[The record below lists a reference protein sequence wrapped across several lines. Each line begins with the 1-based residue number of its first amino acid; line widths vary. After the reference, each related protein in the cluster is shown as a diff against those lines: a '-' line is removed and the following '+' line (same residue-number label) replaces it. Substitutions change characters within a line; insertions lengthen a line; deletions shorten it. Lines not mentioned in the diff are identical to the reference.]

1 MPQPSLLMQ
10 CESSS
15 REEEIPSLFWGLD
28 PVFLAFAKL
37 YIRDIL
43 EMKESQQVPG
53 IYIYNGHPIRRVDIM
68 GTVVG
73 VRERDAFYS
82 YAGHVDRPAGPSL
95 STTADA
101 SLSVDDATGVINCT
115 CWKRL
120 SNTESSSDPAAPS
133 TARELSMT
141 SQLKKLQ
148 ETIKQKTKIE
158 IGDVIHVRGSVR
170 MFREQREISATL
182 YYKVD
187 DPVWNIQT
195 ARMLELPVLYRRVYD
210 QPFRSPALTEE
221 EPPDKTG
228 TLDLAGLTS
237 LLSEKIK
244 EFLQEKKVHTF
255 YQQDVEMVESLQ
267 SLASQPVASQPVA
280 HGTCSD
286 KVESKTSTTSGTV
299 HSVFKNA
306 IQMLWDKGF
315 VFQRD
320 GGSHKPYYVTSKDK
334 DLHQRIYQI
343 IKEECRKPNR
353 GFYQAT
359 QKHLFVPFL
368 SPCEAY
374 GKLQQ
379 RLWEKGVHDH
389 PEGWCSRTK
398 LCG

>member
-1 MPQPSLLMQ
+1 
-10 CESSS
+10 
-15 REEEIPSLFWGLD
+15 
-28 PVFLAFAKL
+28 
-37 YIRDIL
+37 
-43 EMKESQQVPG
+43 
-53 IYIYNGHPIRRVDIM
+53 M

-82 YAGHVDRPAGPSL
+82 YAGPSL

-182 YYKVD
+182 YCKHGEFLPSELLFWGWLGPVLRLQTTVLWVIWTWKEVLSEFLLWHLVLGLVDKVD

-343 IKEECRKPNR
+343 IKEECRKPNHVEK
-353 GFYQAT
+353 GC
-359 QKHLFVPFL
+359 HLMHVLNCVRLNLRWDL
-368 SPCEAY
+368 SKAV
-374 GKLQQ
+374 LQQ
-379 RLWEKGVHDH
+379 VLVLLEDQSDIVSTGAHYY
-389 PEGWCSRTK
+389 TAF
-398 LCG
+398 

>member
-15 REEEIPSLFWGLD
+15 GEEEIPSLFWGLD

-82 YAGHVDRPAGPSL
+82 YA
-95 STTADA
+95 
-101 SLSVDDATGVINCT
+101 VDDATGVINCT

-170 MFREQREISATL
+170 MFREQREISAAL

-210 QPFRSPALTEE
+210 QPFRRPALTEE

-244 EFLQEKKVHTF
+244 EFLQEKKVQTF
-255 YQQDVEMVESLQ
+255 YQQDLEMVESLQ
-267 SLASQPVASQPVA
+267 SLASQPVV

-320 GGSHKPYYVTSKDK
+320 GGSPKPYYVTSKDK

-343 IKEECRKPNR
+343 IKEECRKPNHVEK
-353 GFYQAT
+353 GC
-359 QKHLFVPFL
+359 HLMHVLNCVRLNLRWDL
-368 SPCEAY
+368 SKAV
-374 GKLQQ
+374 LQQ
-379 RLWEKGVHDH
+379 VLDLLEDQSDIVSTGAHYY
-389 PEGWCSRTK
+389 TAF
-398 LCG
+398 